1 MKKKA
6 ESADWLRPEYKRFD
20 LGKIV
25 RGKYADRIRAESN
38 VVVLDPTVAKVFP
51 NDEAV
56 NTALRGIMKVA
67 QTSAYMQCG
76 PRKNVASWPALVD
89 TALSLIRD
97 AR

>member
-6 ESADWLRPEYKRFD
+6 ESSDWLRPEYKRSD

-67 QTSAYMQCG
+67 QTSVRIA
-76 PRKNVASWPALVD
+76 
-89 TALSLIRD
+89 
-97 AR
+97 ARPPKKRGKLARTG